1 MDEYKNGKIERVLG
15 IYTKLLSGNVI
26 NKFDEAQEYGVNERS
41 IQRDIDDIRNYLEIE
56 SEKTGYSYCLAA
68 DAIENL
74 KKYSIDATNQ
84 VEQVFTDA
92 LQLKEIKRKLLN
104 VVINNFD
111 MGSESYDASLFRIM
125 VEDTISMIEFPVF
138 SIDMGDA
145 VGNIATQFT
154 GEITDAKQK
163 IELSTA
169 ISKAI
174 MKIYDKICENLVN
187 TVRSYKESLMEIRKK
202 IEDSMLKNIMAE
214 FNSLV
219 EQCENKEKEIELY
232 EEYSGLLEKSIE
244 KLG

>member
-1 MDEYKNGKIERVLG
+1 MYRMKRYQSYEEH
-15 IYTKLLSGNVI
+15 
-26 NKFDEAQEYGVNERS
+26 
-41 IQRDIDDIRNYLEIE
+41 
-56 SEKTGYSYCLAA
+56 YSYCLAA

-74 KKYSIDATNQ
+74 KKYSIEATNQ

-202 IEDSMLKNIMAE
+202 IEGSMLKNIMAE
-214 FNSLV
+214 FTSLV

-232 EEYSGLLEKSIE
+232 KEYLGLLEKSIE